1 MLHAPASSPALI
13 SVYSFPRAHFETCR
27 LLNLGGENV
36 TLDSLNMF
44 FLGLVKVQGGSSP
57 LLPYYDNLYVDA
69 AKAQRAAEHVFAQ
82 APYIFRQKVIFA
94 PPFATTAVSGELL
107 DVYWRSSCK

>member
-1 MLHAPASSPALI
+1 
-13 SVYSFPRAHFETCR
+13 
-27 LLNLGGENV
+27 LLNLGGENISQ
-36 TLDSLNMF
+36 DSVNMF

-82 APYIFRQKVIFA
+82 APYIFRQKVIFVSSV
-94 PPFATTAVSGELL
+94 ATASLSSGRPG
-107 DVYWRSSCK
+107 VYG

>member
-1 MLHAPASSPALI
+1 
-13 SVYSFPRAHFETCR
+13 
-27 LLNLGGENV
+27 
-36 TLDSLNMF
+36 MF

-82 APYIFRQKVIFA
+82 APYIFRQKVNL
-94 PPFATTAVSGELL
+94 SLL
-107 DVYWRSSCK
+107 LQQPVYLADGRACTGDVLCPCERLCTCLRWSS